1 VEESPVQQLLSAIDR
16 LDLEAAV
23 ALMTSD
29 CRLLSVDGRRAH
41 GVTQVRDLLADFF
54 SGLRSTSHKVVAE
67 WHQAETWMAELEA
80 EYELRNWLRID
91 GVPRALFLRRTGE
104 GITDAR
110 FYGAHERP
118 IMEDGGDPEMMRLG
132 GRWIPPL

>member
-1 VEESPVQQLLSAIDR
+1 
-16 LDLEAAV
+16 
-23 ALMTSD
+23 
-29 CRLLSVDGRRAH
+29 
-41 GVTQVRDLLADFF
+41 
-54 SGLRSTSHKVVAE
+54 
-67 WHQAETWMAELEA
+67 MAELEA